1 MSNMRRYAIMIEETL
16 NEHSES
22 AYEISAS
29 IPLNYETIMVES
41 SDVDRFQ
48 ETSGVSMANV
58 LSQETLVN
66 ILDKQ
71 WVFNGVPRLRFLYKT
86 LRAEAFENHNFDEY
100 QLIFN
105 AFESALEERSKIN
118 LRQLLTAMGINKQ
131 DFNRDLELQY
141 PRDIFDYSYIINV
154 SEWQGQKIPAHLT
167 VKLAMLI
174 HSEIIETQKEL
185 LISVSLPPYKPCSG
199 L

>member
-1 MSNMRRYAIMIEETL
+1 MIEETL

-131 DFNRDLELQY
+131 DFNRDLEL
-141 PRDIFDYSYIINV
+141 
-154 SEWQGQKIPAHLT
+154 
-167 VKLAMLI
+167 
-174 HSEIIETQKEL
+174 
-185 LISVSLPPYKPCSG
+185 
-199 L
+199 